1 MDKTIF
7 ILVIKTDGSYTFEN
21 EMEVFHTKVAATNR
35 IGSLSDD
42 ETLIKAFEVSERG
55 TISFYKAVFDGRLKL
70 EKYEEEED

>member
-1 MDKTIF
+1 M
-7 ILVIKTDGSYTFEN
+7 DGSYTFEN
-21 EMEVFHTKVAATNR
+21 GNEIEVFYTKVDATNR
-35 IGSLSDD
+35 IGSLSSD